1 MTSLYDNVM
10 VMGDLNIDIDI
21 TKDTS
26 NYLPNLCDTFSLENV
41 INGKTCFK
49 KTTGTSNDIFLT
61 NRPKSIYHT
70 RISEA
75 GISDPQKLILLFLAH
90 IFQEYHQKWFKS
102 IVFEEGHGQKEQR
115 HVLKSFKEVLDKI
128 ESLKLK

>member
-26 NYLPNLCDTFSLENV
+26 NYLPNLCNTFSLENV

-49 KTTGTSNDIFLT
+49 KTTGTFNDIFLT
-61 NRPKSIYHT
+61 NRPKSIYHK

-75 GISDPQKLILLFLAH
+75 GIIDPQKLILLFLAH
-90 IFQEYHQKWFKS
+90 IFSRIPPKM
-102 IVFEEGHGQKEQR
+102 I
-115 HVLKSFKEVLDKI
+115 
-128 ESLKLK
+128 